1 MFGRSF
7 NLETKQLMS
16 LARSGSKNPLY
27 GKTHTNE
34 TKQLMRTK
42 KLGTFHSNSTKEKMV
57 IAKGQVTYLYKLNT
71 DIITQEA
78 KENNNFILVKK
89 FNSIRELGRYLS
101 VSQATVS
108 RYLKSG
114 NIFKNCYKISNTLL
128 N

>member
-1 MFGRSF
+1 MVKGRA
-7 NLETKQLMS
+7 Q
-16 LARSGSKNPLY
+16 
-27 GKTHTNE
+27 
-34 TKQLMRTK
+34 
-42 KLGTFHSNSTKEKMV
+42 
-57 IAKGQVTYLYKLNT
+57 ITYLYKLNT
-71 DIITQEA
+71 DITTQEA